1 MLAGIV
7 LLQDL
12 CFSAF
17 AVSERKNDILAKAEI
32 VSVVE
37 TRYRTDGGD
46 DLRLFFLFG
55 SWSSALIL
63 IIVMMKMGAAGW
75 LAPISS
81 RNPV

>member
-1 MLAGIV
+1 MLGDIV

-37 TRYRTDGGD
+37 TRYRADGGD
-46 DLRLFFLFG
+46 DLRLFFLFR

-63 IIVMMKMGAAGW
+63 IIVMMKMGAAG
-75 LAPISS
+75 
-81 RNPV
+81 